1 LIAEKY
7 VLNDPDYLKDC
18 NPIHADMFKPIKDYL
33 DQHCDLVY
41 GTEVG
46 MYSDT
51 LRLAGRC
58 DLICRLH
65 GLPCIVDFKTATKPK
80 EEAWIKN
87 YFMQCAAYSQM
98 AYERHQIMAK
108 RICILIATE
117 HDGLQVFYKRT
128 SEHYGDLV
136 SYLDNNRVA
145 IYGKE

>member
-1 LIAEKY
+1 
-7 VLNDPDYLKDC
+7 
-18 NPIHADMFKPIKDYL
+18 
-33 DQHCDLVY
+33 
-41 GTEVG
+41 
-46 MYSDT
+46 
-51 LRLAGRC
+51 
-58 DLICRLH
+58 
-65 GLPCIVDFKTATKPK
+65 
-80 EEAWIKN
+80 
-87 YFMQCAAYSQM
+87 M